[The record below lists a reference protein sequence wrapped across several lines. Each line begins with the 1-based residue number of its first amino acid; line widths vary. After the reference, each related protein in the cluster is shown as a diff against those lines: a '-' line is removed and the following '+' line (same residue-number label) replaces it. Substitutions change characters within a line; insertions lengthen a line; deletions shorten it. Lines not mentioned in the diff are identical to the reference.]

1 MTYSRSWRA
10 FSRAE
15 TSRSSAAFLC
25 CDTNSGVKHT
35 IRASLFSLFV
45 VLLVGVASTAFA
57 QDARERFRRGQT
69 AYQQGDYEGAIREWT
84 AAYQADPRPLLQYN
98 LAQAYERLGR
108 LTEARQ
114 ALENYVA
121 HAASDDTNQSDARA
135 RLSSL
140 RERLSHTG
148 VRVSG
153 GPEGASILID
163 GHDWGRTPRPDMIA
177 VEPGTH
183 RLIVRLAGYQD
194 FNATMVVP
202 AGQTVDMPIEM
213 TANPTAVATPAQ
225 AASTTVTDTPP
236 VTGSETPIEAPRH
249 SNALPIALMV
259 GGGAVAVTGLVVGII
274 AVGKASDAPASTGP
288 EARSARTLGIVA
300 DIGMGVGIV
309 TAGVGLVLLLVGGS
323 NDDER
328 PASGTAQLS
337 VTPVVSQYG
346 AGASATLN
354 F

>member
-1 MTYSRSWRA
+1 MIQ
-10 FSRAE
+10 
-15 TSRSSAAFLC
+15 
-25 CDTNSGVKHT
+25 
-35 IRASLFSLFV
+35 IRAVKLTTSTSVLFFLVLALLSLTS
-45 VLLVGVASTAFA
+45 VASA

-69 AYQQGDYEGAIREWT
+69 AYQQGDYEAAITEWS

-114 ALENYVA
+114 ALETYVA

-213 TANPTAVATPAQ
+213 TANAAPTATQTATAATTGNTGSAGATASAGTPSHGSSPLPIILIASGGGVAAIGL
-225 AASTTVTDTPP
+225 
-236 VTGSETPIEAPRH
+236 VTGI
-249 SNALPIALMV
+249 V
-259 GGGAVAVTGLVVGII
+259 
-274 AVGKASDAPASTGP
+274 AVGKANNAATSDGPA
-288 EARSARTLGIVA
+288 AHSARTLGVVA
-300 DIGMGVGIV
+300 DISMGVGIV
-309 TAGVGLVLLLVGGS
+309 AAGVGLVLLLTRHS
-323 NDDER
+323 DEEA
-328 PASGTAQLS
+328 PAASARLS
-337 VTPVVSQYG
+337 VTPIVSPYG
-346 AGASATLN
+346 AGASATLH